1 MKEVLKIENVA
12 KKYQAKNGELEAIK
26 DVSFSVKENEFV
38 SLIGPSRMWKI
49 YTSFYYSRIRRKN
62 IWKCLYRK

>member
-26 DVSFSVKENEFV
+26 DVNFSVKENEFV

-62 IWKCLYRK
+62 IWKCLYRR